1 MCHGQLNTLC
11 VDGVVDVRKTS
22 WLLIISS
29 ANLYPDFFMEFP
41 NFLAIY
47 FKFCRTLSV
56 LNVLA
61 AVVHLISAV
70 IQFVVSV
77 IHHCQT
83 QHNYTTHLTLCPISS
98 SKSFI
103 KHKEPKC

>member
-1 MCHGQLNTLC
+1 
-11 VDGVVDVRKTS
+11 
-22 WLLIISS
+22 
-29 ANLYPDFFMEFP
+29 MEFP

-103 KHKEPKC
+103 KHKEPKCWLDDCVQNNQGSETTFKIYNNTVLV